1 MSESVKWYTMD
12 EIAKHL
18 GISRDTLTVLIKEK
32 NLPAYRVG
40 GKWRLDIHEVD
51 KWVKEQHYDSSA
63 N

>member
-1 MSESVKWYTMD
+1 MD

-51 KWVKEQHYDSSA
+51 KWVKEQHYDNSA